1 MISLINS
8 EQFYTGPSMLWTIQ
22 YEYRRNGADMQYRF
36 YWKIWLRWEESRYDY
51 GLQLQFFLDGAQHNV
66 TVKGETDYLYQWS
79 YEGTTDW
86 YTVQGKTSGSTSFY
100 VRLYDTSLY
109 ETKHTSNT
117 FYLTVTGA
125 ASVLGDVARFDI
137 DVGAVIPITKYDAN
151 FTDTLVVSYGG
162 TTICTV
168 SNVTNGS
175 RVAFTSAQLGVIYS
189 LMKSV
194 NEGTFTFALTTKS
207 GNTTIGSSSDTA
219 VGVITGA
226 NPIYTS
232 DDVTYMDS
240 SAGVVNITGNNQH
253 IVQGKSYLVVNLNAA
268 RGNKGADIAKYSVT
282 VNGVTKETY
291 SAGSVELGWIYSA
304 SNVTVYVTVQD
315 SRGNTTS
322 VNKTV
327 TILPYNSPDVNVTL
341 ERLNNYEDTT
351 YLTVRAII
359 ASVNGRNGRG
369 LSYKYKESGGG
380 YGAEFPIG
388 DGATV
393 TLTCDKE
400 KSFVFAISV
409 WDSFE
414 NTTKEFVLDKGKFPL
429 FIDTS
434 RNAVGINAFP
444 ENGEALHV
452 SDGLA
457 VFDDGIVLKSA
468 NHTWII
474 TVADNGTLA
483 ITQKT

>member
-36 YWKIWLRWEESRYDY
+36 YWKIWLRWEESSYDY

-66 TVKGETDYLYQWS
+66 TVKGETDSLYQWS
-79 YEGTTDW
+79 YDGTTDW
-86 YTVQGKTSGSTSFY
+86 YTVAGKTSGSTSLY
-100 VRLYDTSLY
+100 IRLYDTSRY
-109 ETKHTSNT
+109 ETKHTSST

-125 ASVLGDVARFDI
+125 ASVLGDIQNFNV
-137 DVGAVIPITKYDAN
+137 DVGATIPITKYDGN
-151 FTDTLVVSYGG
+151 FTDSLVVSYGG

-175 RVAFTSAQLGVIYS
+175 VVAFNSQQLGVIYS

-219 VGVITGA
+219 KGVITGA
-226 NPIYTS
+226 NPIYTN
-232 DDVTYMDS
+232 DDVTYMDES
-240 SAGVVNITGNNQH
+240 GVVNITGNNQH
-253 IVQGKSYLVVNLNAA
+253 IVQRMSSLVVNLGAA
-268 RGNKGADIAKYSVT
+268 RGNKGADITKYSVT
-282 VNGVTKETY
+282 VNGVTKEVN
-291 SAGSVELGWIYSA
+291 SAGNVAFGAIDSA
-304 SNVTVYVTVQD
+304 SNVTVNVTVYD
-315 SRGNTTS
+315 TRGNHTS
-322 VNKTV
+322 VSRTV
-327 TILPYNSPDVNVTL
+327 TMIPYNVPDMNVTL

-351 YLTVRAII
+351 YLTIRAIVS
-359 ASVNGRNGRG
+359 SVNGRNGRG
-369 LSYKYKESGGG
+369 ISYMYKESGGQ
-380 YGAEFPIG
+380 YSPEEPFG

-393 TLTCDKE
+393 TLSCDKE
-400 KSFVFAISV
+400 KSFVFHVNV
-409 WDSFE
+409 WDSF
-414 NTTKEFVLDKGKFPL
+414 TSTPRDFVLDKGKFPL

-444 ENGEALHV
+444 ADGEALHV

-468 NHTWII
+468 NHTWLI
-474 TVADNGTLA
+474 TVTDSGTFS